1 MAKEKTTPKTVK
13 LPDGL
18 IEIIEKKANKP
29 KSNTTAHALMVNA
42 IKKEF
47 SYGT

>member
-13 LPDGL
+13 IPNGL
-18 IEIIEKKANKP
+18 LELIDKKANKY
-29 KSNTTAHALMVNA
+29 KSNTTAHALMLNA

-47 SYGT
+47 KYL

>member
-13 LPDGL
+13 IPNGL
-18 IEIIEKKANKP
+18 LDVINKKANKP
-29 KSNTTAHALMVNA
+29 KSNTTAHALMLNA

-47 SYGT
+47 QYA